1 MYYEDYIK
9 TNQIKIKEKLIF
21 ANKKNIIS
29 LNTLEKFKTTIEAQN
44 KYGIDGT
51 SIGRCCKGK
60 QGYAGK
66 INGEPA
72 KWMYYEDYIKLN
84 SK

>member
-1 MYYEDYIK
+1 MYLEDYLKSNLLDIK
-9 TNQIKIKEKLIF
+9 LKIIS
-21 ANKKNIIS
+21 ANKKVILC
-29 LNTLEKFKTTIEAQN
+29 LNTLEKFKTISQAQL
-44 KYGIDGT
+44 KYGIDGG

-72 KWMYYEDYIKLN
+72 KWMYYEDYLKTIK
-84 SK
+84 